1 MIDTILTIPDNVLI
15 GIGVRVQEYTGEVVD
30 VLAGAVDVNRLSA
43 HAAMDPAR
51 YPLLAGVDEYDDTYF
66 NARQAEW
73 LVSELATLAVDHP
86 DEEVTK
92 APARIIALAEL
103 LRAAP
108 GRPHHRQLVFIGD

>member
-1 MIDTILTIPDNVLI
+1 MIDTILTITDNGVV

-30 VLAGAVDVNRLSA
+30 TLDGPADVNRLSA

-66 NARQAEW
+66 NARQAQR
-73 LVSELATLAVDHP
+73 LVSELAALAADHP
-86 DEEVTK
+86 DQEVAK
-92 APARIIALAEL
+92 AAARVIALADL